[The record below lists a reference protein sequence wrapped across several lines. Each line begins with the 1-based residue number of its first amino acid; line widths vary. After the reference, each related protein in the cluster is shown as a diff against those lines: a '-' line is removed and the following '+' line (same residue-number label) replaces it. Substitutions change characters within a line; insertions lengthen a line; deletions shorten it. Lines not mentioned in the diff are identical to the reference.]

1 MAKPVACYV
10 RISSAKG
17 QKDDSQRE
25 VIARW
30 LEGNGIDPT
39 AVELYADV
47 ESGRKMSRPEFDR
60 MQRDIFDGT
69 VKTVVVYAVDRIARR
84 LREGINVLGE
94 WSDKGIRFVSVTQQI
109 DISGTVGRMVAALL
123 LGFGEIEWE
132 FRKQRQTDGIIS
144 AKKKDKAKPKT
155 QRTYPGRKVGT
166 TKGKPERAAEL
177 KAKGLTAEEIATA
190 MGVSVRSVWR
200 YIGH

>member
-1 MAKPVACYV
+1 MGKPVAAYV

-17 QKDDSQRE
+17 QKDDAQRD

-30 LEGNGIDPT
+30 LEGNGIGPN
-39 AVELYADV
+39 AVEWYADV

-60 MQRDIFDGT
+60 MQRDIFNGT

-84 LREGINVLGE
+84 LREGVNVLGE
-94 WSDKGIRFVSVTQQI
+94 WSDKGVRFVSVTQQI
-109 DISGTVGRMVAALL
+109 DISGVVGRMVAALL

-132 FRKQRQTDGIIS
+132 FRKQRQRDGIIS
-144 AKKKDKAKPKT
+144 AKKKDKAKPKAR
-155 QRTYPGRKVGT
+155 RTYPGRKVGT

-200 YIGH
+200 YLGH

>member
-1 MAKPVACYV
+1 MGKPVAAYV

-25 VIARW
+25 VIGRW
-30 LEGNGIDPT
+30 LEGNGIDPN
-39 AVELYADV
+39 AVEWYADV

-60 MQRDIFDGT
+60 MQGDIFNGT

-132 FRKQRQTDGIIS
+132 FRKQRQKDGIIS
-144 AKKKDKAKPKT
+144 ARKKDKGKPKA
-155 QRTYPGRKVGT
+155 QRTYPGRKAGT